1 MAKSMAERHQQI
13 LEILQEK
20 KFLSVAKLGEKTGTS
35 LVTIRKD
42 LSMLEEKGLVYR
54 SHGSAGLQNPYVSD
68 RHVSEKEKINAAE
81 KIRIAK
87 QAASFISY
95 GDTILLASGTTIN
108 ELARQIVSPGSITV
122 ISASLTASD
131 ILSKQAEVET
141 IQLSGMVRK
150 SSLSV
155 VGSLAEEM
163 LQSFSC
169 NLLFMGVDGIDVDF
183 GLTTTNALEATL
195 NRQMIKSS
203 QKIIVLAD
211 SSKLG
216 RKGFGHI
223 CPLSKVDVIITDN
236 KASKELVGAIEEQGV
251 EVVLV

>member
-1 MAKSMAERHQQI
+1 MAQLMAERHQQI

-20 KFLSVAKLGEKTGTS
+20 KFLSVVKLGEKTGAS

-42 LSMLEEKGLVYR
+42 LSILEEKGLVYR
-54 SHGSAGLQNPYVSD
+54 SHGSAGLQNPYVTD
-68 RHVSEKEKINAAE
+68 RHVSEKEKINASE
-81 KIRIAK
+81 KIRIAIR
-87 QAASFISY
+87 AASYISY

-108 ELARQIVSPGSITV
+108 ELARQIKSPGNITV
-122 ISASLTASD
+122 ISASLIASD
-131 ILSKQAEVET
+131 ILSKQPETET

-155 VGSLAEEM
+155 VGSLAEQM

-169 NLLFMGVDGIDVDF
+169 NLLFMGVDGIDLDF
-183 GLTTTNALEATL
+183 GLTTTNAHEAAL
-195 NRQMIKSS
+195 NRQMINAS

-223 CPLSKVDVIITDN
+223 CPLSNVDVIITDN
-236 KASKELVGAIEEQGV
+236 KASTEMVGAMEEQGIEV
-251 EVVLV
+251 EMV